1 MLVGHTHSQESD
13 TEARRK
19 RYLTMCDLM
28 MQPSLSS
35 TIVDFP
41 DLHVLLIIVFVG
53 IMGLSTGLIVIETI
67 SHYWFRDKT
76 R

>member
-1 MLVGHTHSQESD
+1 MLVGHTRAQEFD
-13 TEARRK
+13 TAARRE
-19 RYLTMCDLM
+19 RDRTMCDLM

-53 IMGLSTGLIVIETI
+53 IMGLSAGLIVIETI
-67 SHYWFRDKT
+67 SHYWFRDKI